1 MTENENEVKPLFKPA
16 AAASGNAEFLCN
28 INGEVSLW
36 RIGNYIDSSIRA
48 YTSDYKGAWLAD
60 LQDHVAHLRRLEAFP
75 KFHEHANTLRR
86 NIDVIKLYG
95 AMLEETRSG
104 VG

>member
-1 MTENENEVKPLFKPA
+1 MTENEVKPLFM
-16 AAASGNAEFLCN
+16 SGGSSAEFICN

-36 RIGNYIDSSIRA
+36 RIGKGFGSSIRA
-48 YTSDYKGAWLAD
+48 YTADYEGTWLND
-60 LQDHVAHLRRLEAFP
+60 LKEHDAHLKTLEPYPAMRG
-75 KFHEHANTLRR
+75 HAEILRR

>member
-1 MTENENEVKPLFKPA
+1 MTENEVKPLFK
-16 AAASGNAEFLCN
+16 SGGSSAEFLCN

-36 RIGNYIDSSIRA
+36 RIGKGVGSVIRA
-48 YTSDYKGAWLAD
+48 YTADYNGEWMSD
-60 LQDHVAHLRRLEAFP
+60 LQDHEAYIKKLGQYP
-75 KFHEHANTLRR
+75 AMQRHIDTLRR

>member
-1 MTENENEVKPLFKPA
+1 MTENEVEPLFK
-16 AAASGNAEFLCN
+16 SGGSSAEFICN
-28 INGEVSLW
+28 IGGEVSLH
-36 RIGNYIDSSIRA
+36 RIGNGAGSVIRA
-48 YTSDYKGAWLAD
+48 YTEDYKGTWLDD
-60 LQDHVAHLRRLEAFP
+60 LQDHEAHLRKLEAFP
-75 KFHEHANTLRR
+75 NMWEHAAALRR

>member
-1 MTENENEVKPLFKPA
+1 MTENEVNPLFNPA
-16 AAASGNAEFLCN
+16 AATSGDAEFLCN

-36 RIGNYIDSSIRA
+36 RIGKGVGSSIRA
-48 YTSDYKGAWLAD
+48 YTSDYKGAWIND
-60 LQDHVAHLRRLEAFP
+60 LQEHDAHLRRLEAFP

>member
-1 MTENENEVKPLFKPA
+1 MSATEDEVKPLFKGGA
-16 AAASGNAEFLCN
+16 DSAEFLCN

-36 RIGNYIDSSIRA
+36 RIGEGIFGSIRA
-48 YTSDYKGAWLAD
+48 YTADFKGEWLSD
-60 LQDHVAHLRRLEAFP
+60 LQDHEAYIKKLETFP
-75 KFHEHANTLRR
+75 HVPEHIDTLRR